1 MIDVRRLPTD
11 HLVGYRPCV
20 LRRLVLVSLIALAT
34 AAPATAYS
42 KEDGV
47 ETMDDGVTIAL
58 TRYTPDGA
66 QPAGGWPGVLV
77 LHGLGDNRRTMDPIA
92 AQLASAGYVVVAYDA
107 RGHGASGGEVT
118 LAGPREVADL
128 RLLRSAFARR
138 PEVSDTRIGAWGISY
153 GGGQI
158 WNALAAGVPFAAVE
172 VFQTWTS
179 LYDALWPQGLARSGM
194 VAGLAAS
201 VAARSPLVAGLRDD
215 VVQSRNLSAIRT
227 LTRER
232 SVLPRAGGLRSIT
245 TPVYLFQGRVDFVF
259 DISQASTAF
268 ASLGGPKKL
277 YVGNFGHPPSTFPGV
292 DIAHVSAESRAWFD
306 RFLKGARNGVD
317 TGGSVVIAKQG
328 SATAREALPGLPATR
343 TQTLVAPGTSTV
355 RGNAVVSRRT
365 APLAAPLET
374 WGGGTARVTVSK
386 LARYPRLVVTLLAGN
401 RVVAHGGLQPR
412 AGVNVVRL
420 ANYCVFVPRGTRLR
434 VVVGPASPAG
444 QLAYLGFA
452 GSGSATIGPV
462 TLALQG
468 LRTPVSG

>member
-1 MIDVRRLPTD
+1 M
-11 HLVGYRPCV
+11 
-20 LRRLVLVSLIALAT
+20 LRRLVLIAAVALAT
-34 AAPATAYS
+34 AAPASAYS

-47 ETMDDGVTIAL
+47 ETMEDGVTIAL
-58 TRYTPDGA
+58 TRYTPDGT

-77 LHGLGDNRRTMDPIA
+77 LHGLGGRRQSMDPIA
-92 AQLASAGYVVVAYDA
+92 GQLAAAGYAVVAYDA

-128 RLLRSAFARR
+128 RLLRNAFARR

-201 VAARSPLVAGLRDD
+201 VAARSPLIAGLRDD
-215 VVQSRNLSAIRT
+215 VVQSRNLGAIRT

-259 DISQASTAF
+259 DLSQASMAF

-277 YVGNFGHPPSTFPGV
+277 YVGNFGHAPSTFPGTDV
-292 DIAHVSAESRAWFD
+292 AHVGAESRAWFD
-306 RFLKGARNGVD
+306 RFLKGTRNGVD

-328 SATAREALPGLPATR
+328 SATARKALPALPATR
-343 TQTLVAPGTSTV
+343 SQTLAAPGTTTL
-355 RGNAVVSRRT
+355 RGGAVVTRRT
-365 APLAAPLET
+365 APLAGPLET
-374 WGGGTARVTVSK
+374 WGGGTARVPVSK
-386 LARYPRLVVTLLAGN
+386 LASYPRLVVTVLAGN

-462 TLALQG
+462 TLTLNG